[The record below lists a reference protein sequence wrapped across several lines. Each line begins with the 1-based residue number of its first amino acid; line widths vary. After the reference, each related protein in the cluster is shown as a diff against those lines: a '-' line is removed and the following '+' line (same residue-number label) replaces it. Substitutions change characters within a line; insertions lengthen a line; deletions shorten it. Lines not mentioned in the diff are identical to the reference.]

1 MGRTAVDDHG
11 LPGHESGVITTK
23 KSPRRPDHPGARRV
37 EQPRLSQFFDFTLAA
52 ANRAWL
58 FRFFQPSYRLI
69 LPLSSR
75 PGLQLRLPAP
85 LRVPLRVPPQVP
97 LRVPLQVSLRS

>member
-1 MGRTAVDDHG
+1 M
-11 LPGHESGVITTK
+11 
-23 KSPRRPDHPGARRV
+23 

-58 FRFFQPSYRLI
+58 IRFFQPSYRRI